1 MKFDFFNEKVN
12 QLTHLPLPGENAQF
26 LMSPPYRQELMKLRQ
41 QVIKKSKKAAV
52 LALFYPDF
60 NGETHLVLIK
70 RKTYKGVHSAQLA
83 FPGGKV
89 EAIDKNF
96 EETALRETEEEI
108 GVSRK
113 SIEIIKPLTQLYIP
127 PSNFEVFPFL
137 GKVAH
142 TPTFIKQESEVEDIL
157 AVSLQNFL
165 NDSCVCKVTVPT
177 SYNIEVEV
185 PAFNFDGQIVW
196 GATAMMMSE
205 IKSLFQNV
213 LQ

>member
-1 MKFDFFNEKVN
+1 MKFDFFNDKIN
-12 QLTHLPLPGENAQF
+12 QLMHLPLPGENAQF
-26 LMSPPYRQELMKLRQ
+26 LMSPPYRQELIKLRE

-60 NGETHLVLIK
+60 SGETHLVLIK

-89 EAIDKNF
+89 ETIDKNF
-96 EETALRETEEEI
+96 QETALRETEEEI
-108 GVSRK
+108 GVPK
-113 SIEIIKPLTQLYIP
+113 TSIDIIKPLTQLYIP

-137 GKVAH
+137 GKIDH
-142 TPTFIKQESEVEDIL
+142 TPTFVKQESEVDDIL
-157 AVSLQNFL
+157 AVSLKNFL
-165 NDSCVCKVTVPT
+165 NEGNVCSVKVAT

-185 PAFNFDGQIVW
+185 PAYNFDGQIVW

-205 IKSLFQNV
+205 IKVMFQKI
-213 LQ
+213 L

>member
-1 MKFDFFNEKVN
+1 MKFDFFNTKIN
-12 QLTHLPLPGENAQF
+12 QLMQMPLPGENAQF
-26 LMSPPYRQELMKLRQ
+26 LMSPPYRQELIKLRE

-60 NGETHLVLIK
+60 NEETHLVLIK

-89 EAIDKNF
+89 EAVDKDF
-96 EETALRETEEEI
+96 QETALRETEEEI
-108 GVSRK
+108 GVPRT
-113 SIEIIKPLTQLYIP
+113 SIDIIKPLTQLYIP

-142 TPTFIKQESEVEDIL
+142 TPTFIRQESEVEDIL
-157 AVSLQNFL
+157 AVSLKNFF
-165 NDSCVCKVTVPT
+165 NDSCVCNVKVAT
-177 SYNIEVEV
+177 SYNLEVEV
-185 PAFNFDGQIVW
+185 PAFNFDGHIVW

-205 IKSLFQNV
+205 IKVLFQKV
-213 LQ
+213 L

>member
-1 MKFDFFNEKVN
+1 MRFDFFNTKIN
-12 QLTHLPLPGENAQF
+12 QLMQLPLPGENAQF
-26 LMSPPYRQELMKLRQ
+26 LMSPPYRQELIKLRE

-60 NGETHLVLIK
+60 SGETHLVLIK

-108 GVSRK
+108 GVPRTSV
-113 SIEIIKPLTQLYIP
+113 EVIKPLTQLYIP

-142 TPTFIKQESEVEDIL
+142 TPTFIRQESEVEAIL
-157 AVSLQNFL
+157 EVPLSSFL
-165 NDSCVCKVTVPT
+165 NESCVCTFKVAT
-177 SYNIEVEV
+177 SYNVEVDV

-205 IKSLFQNV
+205 IKVLFQKV
-213 LQ
+213 L